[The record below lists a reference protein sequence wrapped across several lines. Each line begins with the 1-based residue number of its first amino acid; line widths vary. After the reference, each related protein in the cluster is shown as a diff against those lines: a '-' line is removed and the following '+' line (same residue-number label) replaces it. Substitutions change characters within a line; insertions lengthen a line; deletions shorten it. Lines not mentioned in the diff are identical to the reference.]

1 MPTDPFVQTSSDDAP
16 RQAQNFAPGVHMPPA
31 RGWRADRPGEV
42 DSRAVPGRLAGTPGP
57 NVGFALTLAGRA
69 RDRFRLESG
78 EQAEDAI
85 AVVAELAMKRAATLG
100 RAPTNLDVDFA
111 IELLGYA
118 SAAMGDVAKWR
129 PELVRGA
136 DHDYV
141 ARRGIADSFGVSVLR
156 LSVQELPEHLLR
168 VRAAIANGEVA
179 GTVGPA
185 LGSDPEGV
193 GADADQ
199 LPPPS
204 GAPLAAAMFDDPV

>member
-1 MPTDPFVQTSSDDAP
+1 MPTDPFVQASSDDTP

-42 DSRAVPGRLAGTPGP
+42 SARAVPGPLAGTPGP

-69 RDRFRLESG
+69 RDRFRLEPG
-78 EQAEDAI
+78 EHAEDAI
-85 AVVAELAMKRAATLG
+85 AVVAELAMKRAATFG

-118 SAAMGDVAKWR
+118 SAAIGDVAAWR
-129 PELVRGA
+129 PALVRGA

-141 ARRGIADSFGVSVLR
+141 VRRGIADSVGVSALR
-156 LSVQELPEHLLR
+156 LSVQELPEHLLE
-168 VRAAIANGEVA
+168 VRMAI
-179 GTVGPA
+179 
-185 LGSDPEGV
+185 
-193 GADADQ
+193 ADQ

-204 GAPLAAAMFDDPV
+204 AEPLAAATLDEPA